1 MPGVNSSSS
10 SVALK
15 TEYEPA
21 PFKASRIS
29 QSVVRLIKVPQFVAD
44 CWRNAEDNTIV
55 AVSRRSR
62 EGVEELLLN
71 SSDDPNNALGG
82 ITKLTARSVNPSP
95 GLHVLAFSGEGK
107 QSADVAAVVGESITF
122 TSDWSG
128 SYRNLLR
135 QRHQKRDITK
145 VRGTVEE
152 NRPEAGFDDRTT
164 LFQYY
169 QKTSDKD
176 AMAVEEPRKTTTAP
190 SSSRPK
196 SKGRKQATLTEDE
209 LKIRL
214 FSMFE
219 EAGEEGLM
227 IKQIV
232 VATGQPQCF
241 VKSVVDEIAEP
252 GRRKSD
258 KRTVLFVKS
267 QFNPNAVLPDEPTK
281 KQRIK

>member
-1 MPGVNSSSS
+1 
-10 SVALK
+10 
-15 TEYEPA
+15 
-21 PFKASRIS
+21 
-29 QSVVRLIKVPQFVAD
+29 
-44 CWRNAEDNTIV
+44 
-55 AVSRRSR
+55 
-62 EGVEELLLN
+62 
-71 SSDDPNNALGG
+71 
-82 ITKLTARSVNPSP
+82 
-95 GLHVLAFSGEGK
+95 
-107 QSADVAAVVGESITF
+107 
-122 TSDWSG
+122 
-128 SYRNLLR
+128 
-135 QRHQKRDITK
+135 
-145 VRGTVEE
+145 
-152 NRPEAGFDDRTT
+152 
-164 LFQYY
+164 
-169 QKTSDKD
+169 
-176 AMAVEEPRKTTTAP
+176 MAVEEPRKTTTAP